1 VKTVFGFSGVII
13 MPVIHALDEC
23 GIEIV
28 VGVNEQSCAFAA
40 GGYSRTSNN
49 VGVAVVTS
57 GPVLLYGDVR
67 WQ

>member
-1 VKTVFGFSGVII
+1 